1 MSFNAASY
9 LAANPDVAQ
18 HYSTNPNA
26 QKAYK
31 TVDEWA
37 TAHYNTVG
45 QKEGRPISGSNT
57 PTVTGATSTAGA
69 VVVPGAPTAANQI
82 NIAQAG
88 GQLAGN
94 PQTLISGPLAL
105 ANGVPKIDPLTAG
118 TNIDPNDPRYAT
130 STGANATAAQ
140 GTTTTAAN
148 ATAANVAGKNANSY
162 DVQKTEQAVKDAAMT
177 GAKGTVSDKA
187 LVDAN
192 GIVIDTEKTAAG
204 QNALGNALNQ
214 SAQQGISNIIDTS
227 TLAGKMLAQ
236 TLGEGNYTDAKA
248 TLKGQ
253 LDILSAEF
261 VDADGNPK
269 IPTWAAGTARNVSKI
284 AAFGGMTGSAA
295 TAAMAQAIMEASI
308 PVAQADASFFQTVTL
323 QNLSNRQQQTINKA
337 NVLANLEL
345 ANMDA
350 RMTAAVNNANAF
362 MQMDMKNLDNE
373 QQARVINTQS
383 RVQSILEDAKA
394 VNTQRM
400 FTAQSQNE
408 MDMFYDNLNANIN
421 QFNASQTN
429 AMTQFNASQTNAMTQ
444 FNVGEQNSVS
454 KFNAELE
461 NQRQEFY
468 KNMQY
473 NIDVSNAKWR
483 QTVTLSETQMKFDA
497 AATDVKN
504 MVGLSVEQLN
514 QIWDRS
520 DAMLDYIWKTSENAE
535 DRKAQL
541 AIAQLQSQTSIQN
554 NKANIEANEES
565 VGGAVVGAVTGKLAE
580 AAGSALSKALFG

>member
-1 MSFNAASY
+1 MAAQDYLQRYPDVATALAKQYPGQDINALAQQHFSTHGQKEGKTWDAPAATGTVATTPGLQAGAPTMGPNTTVVANTPNTNQQINIADVGGQ
-9 LAANPDVAQ
+9 LAANPQ
-18 HYSTNPNA
+18 SF
-26 QKAYK
+26 
-31 TVDEWA
+31 
-37 TAHYNTVG
+37 
-45 QKEGRPISGSNT
+45 
-57 PTVTGATSTAGA
+57 
-69 VVVPGAPTAANQI
+69 
-82 NIAQAG
+82 
-88 GQLAGN
+88 
-94 PQTLISGPLAL
+94 ISGPLAL
-105 ANGVPKIDPLTAG
+105 STQVPKIDPFTAG
-118 TNIDPNDPRYAT
+118 TNINGADPKYGMAT
-130 STGANATAAQ
+130 GPNATAAQ
-140 GTTTTAAN
+140 GTAVG
-148 ATAANVAGKNANSY
+148 AANVQGGKANTY
-162 DVQKTEQAVKDAAMT
+162 ETALTEDKVKDAAMT

-192 GIVIDTEKTAAG
+192 GVVIDVNKTAAG
-204 QNALGNALNQ
+204 QNALGAALGQ

-227 TLAGKMLAQ
+227 TLSGKILAQ

-253 LDILSAEF
+253 LDILAAEF
-261 VDADGNPK
+261 VGPDGEPK

-308 PVAQADASFFQTVTL
+308 PVAQSDAAFFQTVTL
-323 QNLSNRQQQTINKA
+323 QNLSNRQQTTINKA

-362 MQMDMKNLDNE
+362 MQMDLTNLGNE
-373 QQARVINTQS
+373 QQARVINTQA
-383 RVQSILEDAKA
+383 RVQSILEDAKS
-394 VNTQRM
+394 VNAQRL

-421 QFNASQTN
+421 QFNA
-429 AMTQFNASQTNAMTQ
+429 AQTNAMTQ
-444 FNVGEQNSVS
+444 FNVGEKNSVS

-483 QTVTLSETQMKFDA
+483 QTVTLTDAQMKFDA

-520 DAMLDYIWKTSENAE
+520 DAQLDYLWKSSENAA
-535 DRKAQL
+535 DRANNIALAQINNTAAMDRQNAENKAQSKNATTS
-541 AIAQLQSQTSIQN
+541 AIGSVAGTVAGSILGN
-554 NKANIEANEES
+554 SNFADK
-565 VGGAVVGAVTGKLAE
+565 
-580 AAGSALSKALFG
+580 AAGAISKFLFG

>member
-1 MSFNAASY
+1 MSFNATSY

-18 HYSTNPNA
+18 QYSSNPSA
-26 QKAYK
+26 KGSFK
-31 TVDEWA
+31 TVEDWA
-37 TAHYNTVG
+37 TAHYNNFG
-45 QKEGRPISGSNT
+45 QKEGRPLTPTAASGT
-57 PTVTGATSTAGA
+57 PTVTGATSSAGA
-69 VVVPGAPTAANQI
+69 VIVPGDPTAANQM
-82 NIAQAG
+82 NVAQAG

-94 PQTLISGPLAL
+94 PQTLISGQLAL
-105 ANGVPKIDPLTAG
+105 GTQVPTIDPNAAG
-118 TNIDPNDPRYAT
+118 TNINPNDPRYAQA
-130 STGANATAAQ
+130 TGPNGTVAT
-140 GTTTTAAN
+140 GTA
-148 ATAANVAGKNANSY
+148 ATAANVQGGKANTY
-162 DVQKTEQAVKDAAMT
+162 DAALTEDKVKDAAMT
-177 GAKGTVSDKA
+177 GAKGTVSENA

-192 GIVIDTEKTAAG
+192 KITIDTEKTAAG
-204 QNALGNALNQ
+204 QNGLGQALNA
-214 SAQQGISNIIDTS
+214 SAQQNISNIIDTS
-227 TLAGKMLAQ
+227 TIAGKLLAS
-236 TLGEGNYTDAKA
+236 TLGEGNYTDTKA

-261 VDADGNPK
+261 VDDQGNPK

-308 PVAQADASFFQTVTL
+308 PVAQADAQFFQTVTL
-323 QNLSNRQQQTINKA
+323 TNLNNRQQATINKA

-362 MQMDMKNLDNE
+362 MQMDLKNLDNE

-383 RVQSILEDAKA
+383 RVQSILEDAKS
-394 VNTQRM
+394 VNAQRL

-429 AMTQFNASQTNAMTQ
+429 AMTQFNASETNAMSR
-444 FNVGEQNSVS
+444 FNS
-454 KFNAELE
+454 ELE

-483 QTVTLSETQMKFDA
+483 QTVTLTDTQMKFDA

-541 AIAQLQSQTSIQN
+541 AIAQLQSATSIENSKIDAKSQ
-554 NKANIEANEES
+554 EGS
-565 VGGAVVGAVTGKLAE
+565 VAGSIVGAVTGKLAE
-580 AAGSALSKALFG
+580 SAGNALSKALFG